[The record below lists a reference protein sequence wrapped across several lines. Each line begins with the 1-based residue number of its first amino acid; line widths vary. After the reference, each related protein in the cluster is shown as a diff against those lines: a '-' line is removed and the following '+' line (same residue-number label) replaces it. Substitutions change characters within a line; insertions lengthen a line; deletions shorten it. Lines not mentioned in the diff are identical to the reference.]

1 MNEIEGYTA
10 HGPDAVFGIMGQ
22 GVVATVRRHKNIM
35 WKFQLTVESHD
46 RPDASFKK
54 CYKTLDEAKRAAK
67 IFAAA
72 VREAR
77 DGTAIPLPELD
88 AFFK

>member
-35 WKFQLTVESHD
+35 WKFQLTVETHD
-46 RPDASFKK
+46 KPDALYKK
-54 CYKTLDEAKRAAK
+54 CYKTLDEAKRAAH
-67 IFAAA
+67 AAA
-72 VREAR
+72 DAAR
-77 DGTAIPLPELD
+77 
-88 AFFK
+88 K

>member
-10 HGPDAVFGIMGQ
+10 HGPDAVFAIMGQ

-35 WKFQLTVESHD
+35 WKFQLTVENYD
-46 RPDASFKK
+46 CPDASFKK
-54 CYKTLDEAKRAAK
+54 CYKTLDEAIRAAK
-67 IFAAA
+67 TGAAV

-77 DGTAIPLPELD
+77 T
-88 AFFK
+88 K